1 MAWLYMFL
9 WMLFTTSSACTFEHN
24 SPTFLQDGTK
34 IGNIILG
41 EIIEITFEL
50 RMNDTCP
57 IPSGWCKLIHVFN
70 QSYDINGDP
79 IYNDSE
85 LKIPYINIPES
96 TNGIRMIF
104 SEPNAPGG
112 KVKQTFSSGS
122 YPNLHTAMIDNNFH
136 TYYFKFSA
144 TERIFVFDNSMIL
157 LNITD
162 GTYDTHTYSRNTYGV
177 FVGNETNLFGIM
189 RNICIN
195 VSFYPTNNPTYSP
208 SISPTA
214 STLTPSKTPTINPS
228 NHPTTNT
235 PTFTRNPTIIPTTLP
250 TIIPTIV
257 PTKNPTN
264 ENEIIIK
271 TTDNKILA
279 TNDKLNKDS
288 NNTMIILLCVALG
301 LLILICC
308 QCACFVIYK
317 KQKNKLKDILKPT
330 TTNINP
336 GTALQMQQI
345 QSSSVMQQIQS
356 SSVAT
361 TGSPNASGQIVLAG
375 TDTSNAFK
383 HDHENSDS
391 DEIYNNSPPMDDITP
406 MTPIAAVNAIN
417 IATNTKG
424 FDSNNT
430 YSGTNNIT
438 YSDNNDNNDETAEKQ
453 YEGKVVNL
461 ITGDK
466 NIDDIDDDMY
476 EPAKETDVGHD
487 VGDDED
493 ELYISNGDVEKTK
506 DTTKGYIN

>member
-136 TYYFKFSA
+136 T
-144 TERIFVFDNSMIL
+144 
-157 LNITD
+157 
-162 GTYDTHTYSRNTYGV
+162 
-177 FVGNETNLFGIM
+177 
-189 RNICIN
+189 
-195 VSFYPTNNPTYSP
+195 
-208 SISPTA
+208 
-214 STLTPSKTPTINPS
+214 
-228 NHPTTNT
+228 
-235 PTFTRNPTIIPTTLP
+235 
-250 TIIPTIV
+250 
-257 PTKNPTN
+257 
-264 ENEIIIK
+264 
-271 TTDNKILA
+271 
-279 TNDKLNKDS
+279 
-288 NNTMIILLCVALG
+288 